1 MKKAIVVGASSGVGR
16 ELAKILVEN
25 GYRVGITARREN
37 LLYEL
42 AAEKPDAYLVKPFR
56 RSLINTEII
65 LSNLAGTG
73 G

>member
-37 LLYEL
+37 LLREL
-42 AAEKPDAYLVKPFR
+42 AAEKPDAYLVKTFR
-56 RSLINTEII
+56 PD
-65 LSNLAGTG
+65 
-73 G
+73 